1 MFKYDTPQKVYE
13 IGRAKVGGNPGEYPT
28 TLAGS
33 IFYNKEA
40 IVKDGKKGDFDKEGA
55 EKLVRTQEEMSD
67 TTGNKIFLQI
77 VSETE
82 ESMCK
87 YIEWYA
93 NISKDAFLVDSTV
106 AAARVAG
113 AKRADEIGVTDR
125 VIYNSINAAAQPAE
139 IEAIKPLKFTSAI
152 ILGFNPTDMSVKGR
166 MEMFTKGGA
175 GQTKG
180 MLVLGTE
187 KGITRPLLDVAATP
201 LGSGSGATYRSIF
214 AVKSQ
219 LGEPVGGGY
228 HNIPSAWAWLK
239 KFKKQPGKEG
249 AYMPS
254 DIGSNLIAITLGCNF
269 CLYGPIEHAIEVFPA
284 VAMTDIVVAE
294 AAKDLG
300 TSALAE
306 ATPLTKL
313 A

>member
-1 MFKYDTPQKVYE
+1 MD
-13 IGRAKVGGNPGEYPT
+13 
-28 TLAGS
+28 
-33 IFYNKEA
+33 
-40 IVKDGKKGDFDKEGA
+40 
-55 EKLVRTQEEMSD
+55 
-67 TTGNKIFLQI
+67 
-77 VSETE
+77 
-82 ESMCK
+82 
-87 YIEWYA
+87 
-93 NISKDAFLVDSTV
+93 
-106 AAARVAG
+106 
-113 AKRADEIGVTDR
+113 
-125 VIYNSINAAAQPAE
+125 
-139 IEAIKPLKFTSAI
+139 AIKPLKFTSAI
-152 ILGFNPTDMSVKGR
+152 ILGFNAVDMSVKGR

-175 GQTKG
+175 GQAKG
-180 MLVLGTE
+180 MLTLGTE

-254 DIGSNLIAITLGCNF
+254 DIGSNLVAITLGCNF
-269 CLYGPIEHAIEVFPA
+269 CLYGPIEHAVEVFPA
-284 VAMTDIVVAE
+284 VAMNDIIVAE

-300 TSALAE
+300 TAPLADV
-306 ATPLTKL
+306 TPLTKL